1 MKIFCIAANY
11 RKHGEEINLKPEDS
25 PIFFLKPETSILR
38 NHYDFYIP
46 EFSNQIEYETEVV
59 IKIGKMCKAVSPK
72 FANRYYDEITVGLDI
87 TARDLQNEYRAKGLP
102 WFLSKGFDSS
112 APLGDFVSKKEFQSI
127 YDLNFGLRINGEYAQ
142 KGNTADMIFS
152 FDQLVSHI
160 SQYITLKQGDLIF
173 TGTPVGVGPL
183 RIGDHLEADIEG
195 RKLLEIRVR

>member
-11 RKHGEEINLKPEDS
+11 RKHGEEISLAPEKE
-25 PIFFLKPETSILR
+25 PIFFLKPETSLLR

-46 EFSNQIEYETEVV
+46 EFSSQIEYETEVV
-59 IKIGKMCKAVSPK
+59 IKIGKMCKAVDRR

-112 APLGDFVSKKEFQSI
+112 APLGDFVSKKEFSSI
-127 YDLNFGLRINGEYAQ
+127 YNLNFGLKINGQ
-142 KGNTADMIFS
+142 TVQQGNTEDMIFN
-152 FDQLVSHI
+152 FDEIVSHI
-160 SQYITLKQGDLIF
+160 SQFVTLKQGDLIY

-183 RIGDHLEADIEG
+183 HIGDRLEANIEG
-195 RKLLEIRVR
+195 KTLLEIKVK

>member
-1 MKIFCIAANY
+1 MKIFCMAANY
-11 RKHGEEINLKPEDS
+11 RKHGEEINLKPEKQ
-25 PIFFLKPETSILR
+25 PVFFMKPETSLLR

-112 APLGDFVSKKEFQSI
+112 APMGDFVSKKEFQSI
-127 YDLNFGLRINGEYAQ
+127 YDLSFSLMINGGLAQ
-142 KGNTADMIFS
+142 AGNTRDMIFT
-152 FDQLVSHI
+152 FDEIVSHI
-160 SQYITLKQGDLIF
+160 SQYVTLKQGDLIF
-173 TGTPVGVGPL
+173 TGTPVGVGQL
-183 RIGDHLEADIEG
+183 KIGDHLQARIED
-195 RKLLEIRVR
+195 RELLEIRVR